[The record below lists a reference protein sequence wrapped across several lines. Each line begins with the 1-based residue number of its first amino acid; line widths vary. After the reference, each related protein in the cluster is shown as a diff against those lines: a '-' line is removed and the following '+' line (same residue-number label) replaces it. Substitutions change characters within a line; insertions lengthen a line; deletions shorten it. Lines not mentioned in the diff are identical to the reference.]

1 MAVPAR
7 PADEVRYPES
17 DRVPVGETE
26 THYDAIM
33 DLVHQLR
40 VHFRRQHDVHVSA
53 NQFWYFEEGNPRSVV
68 CPDVYVVFGV
78 PQIPPRDIWKTWEDH
93 CFPSVIFEFTSRKTR
108 RIDTGFKP
116 GLYEKLGADELW
128 LFDPLGDY
136 LEPRF
141 QGWRRDAGRF
151 VRVDPDPSG
160 RFFDSLA
167 LQSRLHVDGSRVV
180 ATRGGVEVPPLL
192 EMYEQLEA
200 ARALG
205 QRAEQEA
212 LRADREALRA
222 DRLAERLRQLG
233 IPDDD

>member
-1 MAVPAR
+1 MAVQAR

-17 DRVPVGETE
+17 DGVPVGETE

-40 VHFRRQHDVHVSA
+40 VHFRREQPVHVSA

-78 PQIPPRDIWKTWEDH
+78 PQVPPRDIWKTWEDH

-151 VRVDPDPSG
+151 VRVDPDPTGPS
-160 RFFDSLA
+160 FDGP
-167 LQSRLHVDGSRVV
+167 SRRTP
-180 ATRGGVEVPPLL
+180 AP
-192 EMYEQLEA
+192 
-200 ARALG
+200 ARHPRRRTVN
-205 QRAEQEA
+205 QVT
-212 LRADREALRA
+212 
-222 DRLAERLRQLG
+222 RLRIDPRTPG
-233 IPDDD
+233 PTSRPHRGHRHRTPRPGT